1 MLKLLLTSCIVTIA
15 TFYDTFL
22 SQASDEQIKED
33 LAESRL
39 EKKQK
44 KKQEKPLRM
53 DCVFPDDS
61 QEIIRLLRV
70 SY

>member
-1 MLKLLLTSCIVTIA
+1 M
-15 TFYDTFL
+15 DTFL

-44 KKQEKPLRM
+44 KKKGKPLRM

-61 QEIIRLLRV
+61 HGNNSLVESLLLTNNAQI
-70 SY
+70 